1 MAERIGLAQ
10 EQIEN
15 ELEKL
20 RGLISELRPAA
31 LDELGLEASVRD
43 LAERI
48 QTVYGIGVEM
58 AVDLRT
64 PEGAPRRVAPE
75 VETAAYRIVQECL
88 PTRPATPARAVG
100 AAGAGQRDAP
110 GERGG

>member
-10 EQIEN
+10 EQIES
-15 ELEKL
+15 EIEKL

-43 LAERI
+43 LAERT
-48 QTVYGIGVEM
+48 QTVYGIDVETGVE
-58 AVDLRT
+58 LRD
-64 PEGAPRRVAPE
+64 PRAPRAALAPE

-88 PTRPATPARAVG
+88 SNAARH
-100 AAGAGQRDAP
+100 AGASQVEVELAQRTA
-110 GERGG
+110 R